1 MNYYQIFTQIQID
14 KRKAFIILVLY
25 WVGISCTTQNEIEIP
40 EHLSRIQNLVI
51 IQPTS
56 EPAYDIELIHSAEI
70 KDLSATSEWFV
81 DWSNDFW
88 AFSGGDSWFGGLE
101 VDDTGRI
108 YVGNRSTKRIQVF
121 NSTGSYLSSVGGE
134 GDGPGEFNG
143 IKEIKIHNNQ
153 LFAFDFLQFRT
164 TFYSLDSLN
173 VVEVKNAYLNRA
185 PNIEELQGRFSNG
198 YHLIDEERFLVRYVE
213 QIANANVGT
222 PKYNLDKIRPGNYYI
237 VNSEGEV
244 VSEQLFELK
253 SLKHI
258 TADVEGRHIW
268 NFMPVPFLNQPLIYI
283 SDDGH
288 IVSANSDEPLIQLFT
303 PNGEYLRA
311 FYLSLEKR
319 PLLRYELLSMYGD
332 ESEANQH
339 LLQNAELPAT
349 WPALEDIIM
358 DDKNR
363 LWISTITVSDKR
375 TYTWWVLQDTGELLT
390 TFSWPG
396 NRSIEKIKDG
406 YVYVRETEEST
417 GQQTVVKYRVEMD

>member
-1 MNYYQIFTQIQID
+1 MD

-25 WVGISCTTQNEIEIP
+25 WVGTSCTTQNEIEIP

-108 YVGNRSTKRIQVF
+108 YVGNRSSNRIQVF
-121 NSTGSYLSSVGGE
+121 NSTGRYLSSVGGE
-134 GDGPGEFNG
+134 GNGPGEFNG
-143 IKEIKIHNNQ
+143 ITEIKIQNNQ

-164 TFYSLDSLN
+164 TVFSLDSLN
-173 VVEVKNAYLNRA
+173 MVEVKNAYLNRA

-253 SLKHI
+253 SQKNI

-268 NFMPVPFLNQPLIYI
+268 NFMPLPFLNQPLIYI

-288 IVSANSDEPLIQLFT
+288 IVSANSDEPLIQLFA

-311 FYLSLEKR
+311 FYLQLEKR
-319 PLLRYELLSMYGD
+319 PLIMDELLSMYGG
-332 ESEANQH
+332 ESKVNQY
-339 LLQNAELPAT
+339 LLQNAELPDT
-349 WPALEDIIM
+349 WPAIGDFIM
-358 DDKNR
+358 DDENR
-363 LWISTITVSDKR
+363 LWISTITDSDNR
-375 TYTWWVLQDTGELLT
+375 TYTWWVLKDTGELLT
-390 TFSWPG
+390 TFRWPR
-396 NRSIEKIKDG
+396 NRTIEKIKDG
-406 YVYVRETEEST
+406 FVYSRETEETT
-417 GQQTVVKYRVEMD
+417 GQQTIAKYRVEFSGR

>member
-1 MNYYQIFTQIQID
+1 MLLFYNALMNLFKKITVILILIFGSV
-14 KRKAFIILVLY
+14 F
-25 WVGISCTTQNEIEIP
+25 CTTEKEEEIP
-40 EHLSRIQNLVI
+40 GYFDHLENVI
-51 IQPTS
+51 VVQPTS
-56 EPAYDIELIHSAEI
+56 KPAFDIDFIHLAEI
-70 KDLSATSEWFV
+70 TDIPATSEWFV

-121 NSTGSYLSSVGGE
+121 NSTGSYLYGVGGE

-143 IKEIKIHNNQ
+143 ITEIKIHNNQ

-164 TFYSLDSLN
+164 TFFSLDSLN

-185 PNIEELQGRFSNG
+185 PNIKELQGRFSNG
-198 YHLIDEERFLVRYVE
+198 YHLIDDERFLVRYVE

-222 PKYNLDKIRPGNYYI
+222 PKYNLDKIRPGNFYI

-244 VSEQLFELK
+244 ASEQLFELK

-288 IVSANSDEPLIQLFT
+288 IVSANSDEPLIQLFA

-311 FYLSLEKR
+311 FYLQLEKR
-319 PLLRYELLSMYGD
+319 PLIMDELLSMYGG
-332 ESEANQH
+332 ESKVNQY
-339 LLQNAELPAT
+339 LLQNAELPDT
-349 WPALEDIIM
+349 WPAIGDFIM
-358 DDKNR
+358 DDENR
-363 LWISTITVSDKR
+363 LWISTITDSNNR
-375 TYTWWVLQDTGELLT
+375 TYTWWVLQDTGELIT
-390 TFSWPG
+390 TFSWPE

-406 YVYVRETEEST
+406 FLYARETKEST

>member
-1 MNYYQIFTQIQID
+1 MNLFKKITIFLPLLL
-14 KRKAFIILVLY
+14 LVF
-25 WVGISCTTQNEIEIP
+25 SCSAEKEQSIP
-40 EHLSRIQNLVI
+40 GHLDQLENVI
-51 IQPTS
+51 VVHPTS
-56 EPAYDIELIHSAEI
+56 KPAHDIELIHSAEI

-101 VDDTGRI
+101 VDDSGRI
-108 YVGNRSTKRIQVF
+108 YVGNRASNRIQVF
-121 NSTGSYLSSVGGE
+121 NSTGRYLSSVGGE
-134 GDGPGEFNG
+134 GNGPGEFNG
-143 IKEIKIHNNQ
+143 ITEIKIQNNQ

-288 IVSANSDEPLIQLFT
+288 IVSANSDEPLIQLFA
-303 PNGEYLRA
+303 PNGEYLRG
-311 FYLSLEKR
+311 FYLQLEKR
-319 PLLRYELLSMYGD
+319 PLIRDELLSKYGG
-332 ESEANQH
+332 ESKVNQH
-339 LLQNAELPAT
+339 LLQNAELPDT
-349 WPALEDIIM
+349 WPALGDIIM
-358 DDKNR
+358 DDENR
-363 LWISTITVSDKR
+363 LWISTITESEDV
-375 TYTWWVLQDTGELLT
+375 TYKWWVLQDTGELLA
-390 TFSWPG
+390 TFSWPE

-406 YVYVRETEEST
+406 FLYARETKEST
-417 GQQTVVKYRVEMD
+417 GQQTVVKYRVEMMKIE